1 VFRGVIQVD
10 LWRPKHEV
18 KTCFSIAAS
27 TNKLYGTPRSP
38 AGNVIY
44 SRAWAAFERVIIEE
58 GINGMKWSSQR
69 RGTRT
74 GTSREAS
81 PRGALHFATP
91 LCTRRDPFANT
102 KSDFAA
108 AESS

>member
-1 VFRGVIQVD
+1 MI
-10 LWRPKHEV
+10 WAP
-18 KTCFSIAAS
+18 
-27 TNKLYGTPRSP
+27 TNKLYGDNPSP
-38 AGNVIY
+38 STTVIY
-44 SRAWAAFERVIIEE
+44 VGAWAAFERVIIEE

-102 KSDFAA
+102 KSGFAA